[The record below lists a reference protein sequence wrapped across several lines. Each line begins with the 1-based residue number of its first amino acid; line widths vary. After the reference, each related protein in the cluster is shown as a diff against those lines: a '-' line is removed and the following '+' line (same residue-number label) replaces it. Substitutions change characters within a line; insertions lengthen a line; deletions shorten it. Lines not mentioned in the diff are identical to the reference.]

1 MNLNEIDN
9 AILGVVASGDFI
21 NGMAVGRFTDS
32 LSEYMGCH
40 VIPCGNGT
48 DALQIALMSLECE
61 IGDEVIIPAFNYAAS
76 SEVCHLLGLK
86 PVYCDVAD
94 DFNIDNTKIEEL
106 ITDRTLAII
115 PTHLFGN
122 PCDMKPILG
131 IAEKHGV
138 YVIEDNAQSLGSEYM
153 GRKCGT
159 LGHIGITSFFPTKN
173 LGGYGDGGA
182 IFTKDYNLSKVLK
195 CIANHGQM
203 GKYNHMRLGVNSRLD
218 SIQAAIL
225 DVKLKY
231 LDEHISKR
239 KQIGELYN
247 SLFWKDSND
256 THTYNNYTITI
267 EDRDDKLDRLLEL
280 GCRVYYPKPLYRQP
294 AYHQNI
300 ILENTEKLCSSC
312 ITIPM
317 IDDNGETAK
326 KIIEII

>member
-1 MNLNEIDN
+1 MNSIEK
-9 AILGVVASGDFI
+9 AIFDVVASGDFI
-21 NGMAVGRFTDS
+21 NGKAVDLFTQS
-32 LSEYMGCH
+32 LSEYMECH

-48 DALQIALMSLECE
+48 DAIQIALMALECE

-86 PVYCDVAD
+86 PVYCDVD
-94 DFNIDNTKIEEL
+94 YDFNIDVIKLEQH
-106 ITDRTLAII
+106 ITTNTLAII
-115 PTHLFGN
+115 PTHLFGK
-122 PCDMKPILG
+122 PCNMKPILD
-131 IAEKHGV
+131 IADKYGV

-153 GRKCGT
+153 GRKCGS

-182 IFTKDYNLSKVLK
+182 IFTKDYNLSKIIR

-203 GKYNHMRLGVNSRLD
+203 GKYNHMKVGVNSRLD
-218 SIQAAIL
+218 SIQAAVL
-225 DVKLKY
+225 NEKLKH
-231 LDEHISKR
+231 LDEYIQKR
-239 KQIGELYN
+239 KSIGELYN
-247 SLFWKDSND
+247 SLFWQDSNEI
-256 THTYNNYTITI
+256 HTYNNYTITI
-267 EDRDDKLDRLLEL
+267 EDRDDKFDRLVEL

-294 AYHQNI
+294 AYHKNVY
-300 ILENTEKLCSSC
+300 LENTERLCKSC